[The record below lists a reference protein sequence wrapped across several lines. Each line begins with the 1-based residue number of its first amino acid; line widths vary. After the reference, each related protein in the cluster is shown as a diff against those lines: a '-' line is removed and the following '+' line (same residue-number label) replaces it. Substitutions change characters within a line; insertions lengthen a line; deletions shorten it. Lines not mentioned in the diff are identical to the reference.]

1 MINNLN
7 KGMKK
12 GGRMKSKSIDR
23 IRMRVG
29 NRNMPLGGRVD
40 MLERAVL
47 ELYRAVA
54 ADFEELDLNSLSE
67 TGQKQLD
74 ERIKRI
80 SKEES

>member
-1 MINNLN
+1 
-7 KGMKK
+7 
-12 GGRMKSKSIDR
+12 MKSKSIDR

-29 NRNMPLGGRVD
+29 NRNMPLGERVD

-80 SKEES
+80 SKEEG

>member
-1 MINNLN
+1 
-7 KGMKK
+7 
-12 GGRMKSKSIDR
+12 MKSKSIDR

-29 NRNMPLGGRVD
+29 NRNMPLGERVD
-40 MLERAVL
+40 MIERAVL
-47 ELYRAVA
+47 ELYRAVE

-80 SKEES
+80 SKEEG

>member
-1 MINNLN
+1 
-7 KGMKK
+7 
-12 GGRMKSKSIDR
+12 MKSKSIDR

-29 NRNMPLGGRVD
+29 NRNMPLGERID

-80 SKEES
+80 SKEEG

>member
-1 MINNLN
+1 
-7 KGMKK
+7 
-12 GGRMKSKSIDR
+12 MKSKSIDR

-29 NRNMPLGGRVD
+29 NINMPLGERID

-80 SKEES
+80 SKEEG

>member
-1 MINNLN
+1 
-7 KGMKK
+7 
-12 GGRMKSKSIDR
+12 MKSKSIDR

-29 NRNMPLGGRVD
+29 NRNMPLGERVD

>member
-1 MINNLN
+1 
-7 KGMKK
+7 
-12 GGRMKSKSIDR
+12 MKSKSIDR

-29 NRNMPLGGRVD
+29 NRNMPVGERVD

-80 SKEES
+80 SKEEG

>member
-1 MINNLN
+1 
-7 KGMKK
+7 
-12 GGRMKSKSIDR
+12 
-23 IRMRVG
+23 MRVG
-29 NRNMPLGGRVD
+29 NRNMPLGERID

-80 SKEES
+80 SKEEG